1 MGQYCKQLICL
12 VLIQLFMWVKW
23 AAATAIIYNSRKR
36 VDQNQNT
43 ASKSKRWPANL
54 QFAGNPNQFIF
65 KSLVAFRYFWM
76 NWQLWPV
83 WPLAKLSNIIQPI
96 SSTMKGPNLQ
106 SDTSAPMKTHTEQTP
121 QLKAFRSWIWVG
133 KKHMKS
139 PVSYHSNK
147 EVLPKKKQHLPGPS
161 WWKVFMAKFGKSI
174 VPCTSCPCQILE
186 D

>member
-1 MGQYCKQLICL
+1 
-12 VLIQLFMWVKW
+12 MWVKW

-54 QFAGNPNQFIF
+54 QFAANPNRFIF

-133 KKHMKS
+133 KKHMKP

-147 EVLPKKKQHLPGPS
+147 EVLPKKETQS
-161 WWKVFMAKFGKSI
+161 ARSFMVEG
-174 VPCTSCPCQILE
+174 VHGQVREEPCTMYILPLP
-186 D
+186 DLGKLNMTS